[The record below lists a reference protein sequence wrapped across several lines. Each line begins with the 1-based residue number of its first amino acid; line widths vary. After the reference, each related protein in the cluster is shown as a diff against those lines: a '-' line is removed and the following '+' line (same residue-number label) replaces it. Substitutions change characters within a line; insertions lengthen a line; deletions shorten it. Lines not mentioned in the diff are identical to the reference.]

1 LPAGYFRVN
10 RPRAHTPE
18 RSSVTN
24 PKKRSLAPKD
34 PGEALAKIEVPEIK
48 WTAIAQIAGGLAVLW
63 VTAFMAVPWISYF
76 GVGVVGLLTLAAV
89 GFGIYVWRLTTRQR
103 SILSIMKSA
112 TDDEGR
118 KKALEALGSGGG
130 DSDAMRALAK
140 AQLLA
145 ATDPAEAQKVLEGI
159 DIKKA
164 PMVVQDEVRAQLA
177 LMHLRGSR
185 VREARALADEM
196 RLDRQ
201 PQPKA
206 KAFYA
211 AVMAE
216 SFARTGKADE
226 AKKLLDTYSSDDPAF
241 AEVRAML
248 LRAQVF
254 TYVQLKKR
262 GLASKAM
269 LTLADVEP
277 GMVAAFTLKGTP
289 PEIIQMARQTLAAA
303 GFAPKMKMKRSP

>member
-1 LPAGYFRVN
+1 MN
-10 RPRAHTPE
+10 
-18 RSSVTN
+18 N

-34 PGEALAKIEVPEIK
+34 PAEALAKIEVPEIK
-48 WTAIAQIAGGLAVLW
+48 WSVIAQIAGGLAVLW

-76 GVGVVGLLTLAAV
+76 GVGVVALLTLAAI
-89 GFGIYVWRLTTRQR
+89 GFGFYVWRLTTRQR
-103 SILSIMKSA
+103 SILNIMKSA
-112 TDDEGR
+112 TDEEGR
-118 KKALEALGSGGG
+118 AKALAELGQGG

-145 ATDPAEAQKVLEGI
+145 ASDPAESQRVLEGI

-164 PMVVQDEVRAQLA
+164 PMMVQDEVRAQLS
-177 LMHLRGSR
+177 LMYLRASK

-216 SFARTGKADE
+216 SFARTGKPDE
-226 AKKLLDTYSSDDPAF
+226 ARKLLDTYSADDPAF
-241 AEVRAML
+241 AEVKAML

-254 TYVQLKKR
+254 TFFEQKKR

-289 PEIIQMARQTLAAA
+289 PEIIQMARQVLGQA
-303 GFAPKMKMKRSP
+303 GFAPKMKFKRGP

>member
-1 LPAGYFRVN
+1 
-10 RPRAHTPE
+10 
-18 RSSVTN
+18 VTN
-24 PKKRSLAPKD
+24 PKKRSFAPKD
-34 PGEALAKIEVPEIK
+34 PAEALAQIEVPEIK
-48 WTAIAQIAGGLAVLW
+48 WKAIAQIAGGLAVLW
-63 VTAFMAVPWISYF
+63 VTAFIAVPYVSYF
-76 GVGVVGLLTLAAV
+76 GVGVVGLITLAAI

-103 SILSIMKSA
+103 AILQIMKSA

-118 KKALEALGSGGG
+118 KKALAELGAGGG
-130 DSDAMRALAK
+130 DNDAMRALAK

-145 ATDPAEAQKVLEGI
+145 ASDPAEAQRVLEGI
-159 DIKKA
+159 DLKKA

-177 LMHLRGSR
+177 LMHLRGAR

-241 AEVRAML
+241 GEVRAML

-254 TYVQLKKR
+254 TYFQLKKR
-262 GLASKAM
+262 GLAGKA
-269 LTLADVEP
+269 LQTLAEVEP
-277 GMVAAFTLKGTP
+277 GMVAAFTMKGTP
-289 PEIIQMARQTLAAA
+289 PEIIQLARQTLAQA

>member
-1 LPAGYFRVN
+1 
-10 RPRAHTPE
+10 
-18 RSSVTN
+18 VTN

-34 PGEALAKIEVPEIK
+34 PAEALAKIEVPEIK
-48 WTAIAQIAGGLAVLW
+48 WTTIAQIAGGLAVLW

-76 GVGVVGLLTLAAV
+76 GVGVVGLLTLAAI
-89 GFGIYVWRLTTRQR
+89 GFGIYVWRLMSRQR
-103 SILSIMKSA
+103 AILQIMKSA

-118 KKALEALGSGGG
+118 ARALAELGQGGNN
-130 DSDAMRALAK
+130 DAMRALAK

-145 ATDPAEAQKVLEGI
+145 ASDPNEAQRVLEGI

-164 PMVVQDEVRAQLA
+164 PMMVQDEVRAQLS
-177 LMHLRGSR
+177 LMYLRNAK

-226 AKKLLDTYSSDDPAF
+226 AKKLLETYSADDPAF

-254 TYVQLKKR
+254 TYFQLKKR

-289 PEIIQMARQTLAAA
+289 PEIIQMARQVLGQA
-303 GFAPKMKMKRSP
+303 GFAPKMKFKRGP

>member
-1 LPAGYFRVN
+1 M
-10 RPRAHTPE
+10 
-18 RSSVTN
+18 SN
-24 PKKRSLAPKD
+24 PKKRSFAPKD
-34 PGEALAKIEVPEIK
+34 PAEALSQIETPQIRWQV
-48 WTAIAQIAGGLAVLW
+48 IAQIGGGLAVLW
-63 VTAFMAVPWISYF
+63 VTAFMAVPWVSYV
-76 GVGVVGLLTLAAV
+76 GVGIVALVTLAV
-89 GFGIYVWRLTTRQR
+89 IGFGIYVWRLTKRQR
-103 SILSIMKSA
+103 SILDIMKGA
-112 TDDEGR
+112 TDAEGR
-118 KKALEALGSGGG
+118 KKALASLGEGGA
-130 DSDAMRALAK
+130 DSEAMRSLAK

-145 ATDPAEAQKVLEGI
+145 ATDPAEAQRTLEGI

-177 LMHLRGSR
+177 MMYLRASR

-211 AVMAE
+211 AIMAE
-216 SFARTGKADE
+216 SFSRTGKPEE
-226 AKKLLDTYSSDDPAF
+226 AKKLLETYDASDTAY

-254 TYVQLKKR
+254 TYFQLKKR
-262 GLASKAM
+262 GLAKKAM
-269 LTLADVEP
+269 DTLADVEP

-289 PEIIQMARQTLAAA
+289 PEIIQLARQTLTQA

>member
-1 LPAGYFRVN
+1 VN
-10 RPRAHTPE
+10 QQ
-18 RSSVTN
+18 
-24 PKKRSLAPKD
+24 KKRGLAPKD
-34 PGEALAKIEVPEIK
+34 PAEALAQIETPQIK
-48 WTAIAQIAGGLAVLW
+48 WSVIAQIAGGLAVLW
-63 VTAFMAVPWISYF
+63 VTAFMAVPWVSYF
-76 GVGVVGLLTLAAV
+76 GVGIVALITVAAI
-89 GFGIYVWRLTTRQR
+89 GFGIYIWRLTTRQR
-103 SILSIMKSA
+103 SILQIMKSA
-112 TDDEGR
+112 TDPEGR
-118 KKALEALGSGGG
+118 KKALEELGSGS
-130 DSDAMRALAK
+130 DSDAMRSLAK

-145 ATDPAEAQKVLEGI
+145 ANEPAEAQRVLEGI

-177 LMHLRGSR
+177 MMYLRNAR

-211 AVMAE
+211 AIMAE
-216 SFARTGKADE
+216 AFARTGKAED
-226 AKKLLDTYSSDDPAF
+226 AKKLLDTYESNDAAY

-254 TYVQLKKR
+254 TCFQLKKR
-262 GLASKAM
+262 GLAKKAM
-269 LTLADVEP
+269 DTLAELEP

-289 PEIIQMARQTLAAA
+289 PEIIQLARQTLAQA
-303 GFAPKMKMKRSP
+303 GFAPKMKIKRSP